1 MLEKLQIDE
10 IHQFINNG
18 SKIAITTHTN
28 PDGDAIGSSL
38 AIFHYLRKK
47 GVDVKAIVPNK
58 FPSFLHWL
66 SASNE
71 MIIFESDAKKA
82 KSVLQEADLIFC
94 LDYNSFSRV
103 GAVSDDLKNSKGK
116 KILIDHH
123 ISPELECFDYV
134 ISDVNAS
141 STGELVFEFMISM
154 GDETIIDRTI
164 SESIYTG
171 IITDTGSF
179 SHSCN
184 NAKTYEITAQLVK
197 NGVDAKKIHGLIY
210 DTFSENRLRLL
221 GYAINDR
228 MLVWE
233 EMRTALI
240 YLNKEDLRKY
250 DYKVGDTEGLVNYA
264 LSMDK
269 INMAV
274 LVTEKDKKIRMSFRS
289 KGDFSVNDLCRKHFN
304 GGGHRN
310 AAGGNMSKPI
320 MEVIDEIKSVVKD
333 YKEELNYDIRY

>member
-1 MLEKLQIDE
+1 MLEKQELKQIHD
-10 IHQFINNG
+10 FISQG
-18 SKIAITTHTN
+18 KKITLTTHTN

-38 AIFHYLRKK
+38 AVFHYLKAK
-47 GVDVKAIVPNK
+47 GANVTAVVPNK

-71 MIIFESDAKKA
+71 MVIFESDSKNAKKA
-82 KSVLQEADLIFC
+82 LTEADLIFC
-94 LDYNSFSRV
+94 LDYNSISRV
-103 GAVSDDLKNSKGK
+103 GAVSEDLKRTKAK

-123 ISPELECFDYV
+123 ISPELESFDYL
-134 ISDVNAS
+134 ISDINAS
-141 STGELVFEFMISM
+141 STCELVYEFIVAMGDGELIN
-154 GDETIIDRTI
+154 TII
-164 SESIYTG
+164 SECIYTG

-221 GYAINDR
+221 GFAINDR

-233 EMRTALI
+233 DMRTALI
-240 YLNKEDLRKY
+240 YLNKEDLRKFNY
-250 DYKVGDTEGLVNYA
+250 QVGDTEGIVNYA

-269 INMAV
+269 VNMAV

-289 KGDFSVNDLCRKHFN
+289 KGNFSVNELSRKHFN

-310 AAGGNMSKPI
+310 AAGGSMSKPI
-320 MEVIDEIKSVVKD
+320 MEVIDDIKAVVANYKDDLNYEIK
-333 YKEELNYDIRY
+333 Y